1 MDHRLT
7 FLSSPPV
14 TMTPLD
20 LRPILRQ
27 LTADWC
33 ALNSCGKGWI
43 GTGDGRASGW
53 RSSSL
58 ARWQGAERRVA
69 ARDAAATS
77 AGADLQAVR
86 AVHHGAGGPSTD
98 TQRAST
104 SARGPRAAQSER
116 ADI

>member
-1 MDHRLT
+1 
-7 FLSSPPV
+7 
-14 TMTPLD
+14 MTD
-20 LRPILRQ
+20 VFD
-27 LTADWC
+27 A
-33 ALNSCGKGWI
+33 
-43 GTGDGRASGW
+43 
-53 RSSSL
+53 L
-58 ARWQGAERRVA
+58 ARGHAHAVDAVRVQHPNGTTYSINCVTWGM

-86 AVHHGAGGPSTD
+86 AFHHGAGGPSTD